1 MARKPYQH
9 KQPDNWYMASRF
21 YQWYMLRELTS
32 ITTAIAALNL
42 FCGLVVLA
50 SSLDSWQAWVAF
62 QKNPLM
68 VLINL
73 GVIVGSLLNSKTWF
87 EAMPKAVKIPKGN
100 GFVADKILIMGSWA
114 ALGGVTLIL
123 IIIAACLT

>member
-42 FCGLVVLA
+42 FCGLVALA

>member
-9 KQPDNWYMASRF
+9 TQPDNWYMSSRF

-42 FCGLVVLA
+42 FWGLAALA
-50 SSLDSWQAWVAF
+50 GSLESWVNWLAF

-68 VLINL
+68 ILINL
-73 GVIVGSLLNSKTWF
+73 IVIIGSLLNSKTWF
-87 EAMPKAVKIPKGN
+87 EAMPKAIKIPKGN
-100 GFVADKILIMGSWA
+100 GFVEDKILIGGSWA
-114 ALGGVTLIL
+114 ALGGVALIL
-123 IIIAACLT
+123 IILVACFA